1 MINTKFMAFAKTPEL
16 SPLKTRLARI
26 KGAPFAEEFYR
37 LSVACTAE
45 VLTQLRAK
53 HFGVEVQ
60 WLLAE
65 QKADNH
71 PFWQKP
77 ELGLGPAQFQA
88 EGGLGERLD
97 SAFKNNFLPGSGL
110 GILGTDLP
118 QLSVS
123 LLERALIALSTS
135 ADVVIG
141 PARDGGFY
149 LLVTRVPI
157 KTEIWKKVIYSTKST
172 CEQLIAQLNPLGRVE
187 LLETLTDIDEERD
200 LQWAIAELTLLRERE
215 GLLPSQTLLLE
226 FLLRSA

>member
-1 MINTKFMAFAKTPEL
+1 MAFAKTPGF
-16 SPLKTRLARI
+16 SPLKTRLARTR
-26 KGAPFAEEFYR
+26 GTLFAEEFYR

-45 VLTQLRAK
+45 VLTRLRAK
-53 HFGVEVQ
+53 HNGVEVQ

-65 QKADNH
+65 QKADKH

-77 ELGLGPAQFQA
+77 ELSLGPVQFQA

-97 SAFKNNFLPGSGL
+97 SAFKNNFLPGFGL
-110 GILGTDLP
+110 GVLGTDLP

-123 LLERALIALSTS
+123 LLEKALVALSTH

-172 CEQLIAQLNPLGRVE
+172 RQQLIAQLNPLGRVE
-187 LLETLTDIDEERD
+187 LLETLTDIDEEGD
-200 LQWAIAELTLLRERE
+200 LKWAIAELKLLAETE
-215 GLLPSQTLLLE
+215 GLLPSQALLLE
-226 FLLRSA
+226 FLLRPA